1 MEFDMRILSLLF
13 LATGLVLAGSAHAEV
28 YKWVDENGEVH
39 YSETLPPDFQDK
51 KADVLNSEGV
61 TQQKDLSLVPPPP
74 PPPPPPG
81 AKKTG
86 PVELPRDS
94 SGQKRATPLYTPEQ
108 VKQQQEALVLLRYDS
123 EQEILDAME
132 VEIKQLGYDEA
143 LVTGS
148 RSSLMDAYRGNI
160 REAADR
166 QRAGL
171 PVEPEL
177 IAGIDSLKQ
186 KLAANWATLATFKV
200 REGDIRNKFNGELAT
215 YRRVSAEAAAQKH

>member
-1 MEFDMRILSLLF
+1 M
-13 LATGLVLAGSAHAEV
+13 LAVSAEAKV

-51 KADVLNSEGV
+51 KADVLNNEGV

-86 PVELPRDS
+86 PAELPRDS
-94 SGQKRATPLYTPEQ
+94 SGQKRAAPLYTPDQ

-186 KLAANWATLATFKV
+186 KLAANWATLATFKAIAD
-200 REGDIRNKFNGELAT
+200 EIHKKFNGELAT
-215 YRRVSAEAAAQKH
+215 YRRLSAEAAAQKH

>member
-1 MEFDMRILSLLF
+1 MRILSLLF
-13 LATGLVLAGSAHAEV
+13 LATGLVLAGSAHAKV

-39 YSETLPPDFQDK
+39 YSETLPPDFQDN
-51 KADVLNSEGV
+51 KADVLNNEGV

-94 SGQKRATPLYTPEQ
+94 SGQKRADPLYTPEQ

>member
-1 MEFDMRILSLLF
+1 MRILSLLF

-61 TQQKDLSLVPPPP
+61 TQQKDLSLVLPPP

-94 SGQKRATPLYTPEQ
+94 SGQKRAASLYTPEQ

-177 IAGIDSLKQ
+177 IAGIDGLKQ

>member
-1 MEFDMRILSLLF
+1 MRILSLLF
-13 LATGLVLAGSAHAEV
+13 LATGLVLAGSAQAKV

-51 KADVLNSEGV
+51 KADVLNNEGV

-81 AKKTG
+81 AKKEG

-94 SGQKRATPLYTPEQ
+94 SGQKRPAPLYSPDQ
-108 VKQQQEALVLLRYDS
+108 VKQQQYALLLLRYDS

-132 VEIKQLGYDEA
+132 VEIKQLGYDAA
-143 LVTGS
+143 LLNGS
-148 RSSLMDAYRGNI
+148 RSSLMQAYRGNI
-160 REAADR
+160 REAADK

-171 PVEPEL
+171 PVEPAL
-177 IAGIDSLKQ
+177 IAEIDNLKQ
-186 KLAANWATLATFKV
+186 KLASNGASLATF
-200 REGDIRNKFNGELAT
+200 LT
-215 YRRVSAEAAAQKH
+215 PSAGRP

>member
-1 MEFDMRILSLLF
+1 MRILSLLF

-177 IAGIDSLKQ
+177 IAGIDGLKQ

>member
-1 MEFDMRILSLLF
+1 MRILSLLF

-94 SGQKRATPLYTPEQ
+94 SGQKRAASLYTPEQ

>member
-1 MEFDMRILSLLF
+1 MRILSLLF

-39 YSETLPPDFQDK
+39 YSEALPPDFQDK

>member
-1 MEFDMRILSLLF
+1 MRILSLLF

-39 YSETLPPDFQDK
+39 YSEALPPDFQDK

-94 SGQKRATPLYTPEQ
+94 SGQKRAASLYTPEQ

>member
-1 MEFDMRILSLLF
+1 MRILSLLF

-74 PPPPPPG
+74 PPPSPPD

-86 PVELPRDS
+86 PTELPRDS

-177 IAGIDSLKQ
+177 IAGIDGLKQ

>member
-1 MEFDMRILSLLF
+1 MRILSLLF

-51 KADVLNSEGV
+51 KGDVLNSEGV

>member
-1 MEFDMRILSLLF
+1 MRILSLLF